1 MYYLQARWKAE
12 GKTLQYYGLRSGK
25 NLFRN
30 SVLLNAKQRAVI
42 AALRAYLPEKRAL
55 LFAPSRSAQV
65 PCALSETACGGGV
78 SLNGRIFSASPSESL

>member
-30 SVLLNAKQRAVI
+30 SVRLNAKQRAVI
-42 AALRAYLPEKRAL
+42 AALRAYLPERRAL
-55 LFAPSRSAQV
+55 LFAPSRA
-65 PCALSETACGGGV
+65 
-78 SLNGRIFSASPSESL
+78 